1 MAYQMI
7 HMEIAY
13 RLLNVLV
20 DITHPAQFLFGSVA
34 PDSVHMDPAFEISKK
49 VKSHLFA
56 GCGEW
61 GDTRDYAR
69 WMQNIKEMLIR
80 TKDIKDSTDYRDF
93 LLGMCVHCLTDYG
106 NDLNI
111 WRRLQKEYIPPMSPE
126 EFKAAYYPEARGI
139 DLWLYQNS
147 KNTKAIIKLL
157 SEACTFDVEGMV
169 NKEDMEKQR
178 KHLLNV
184 QYHVP
189 AVDISGYR
197 FLSPDF
203 LESFIES
210 TVKHIADSIKEGDII
225 AKPQN

>member
-20 DITHPAQFLFGSVA
+20 DITHPAEFIIGSVA
-34 PDSVHMDPAFEISKK
+34 PDSVHMNPAFEMGRK
-49 VKSHLFA
+49 VKSHMFE

-61 GDTRDYAR
+61 GDTRDYER
-69 WMQNIKEMLIR
+69 WMQNIKKML
-80 TKDIKDSTDYRDF
+80 TCTNHIKDSTGYRDF
-93 LLGMCVHCLTDYG
+93 LLGMCVHCLTDYW

-111 WRRLQKEYIPPMSPE
+111 WRRLQREYIPPMSSG
-126 EFKAAYYPEARGI
+126 EFKDAYYPEARGI
-139 DLWLYQNS
+139 DIWLYQNS

-157 SEACTFDVEGMV
+157 SEASAFDVKGMV
-169 NKEDMEKQR
+169 NREDIEKQR

-184 QYHVP
+184 QYYVP
-189 AVDISGYR
+189 IVDISGYR

-210 TVKHIADSIKEGDII
+210 TVKYIADSIRESGII
-225 AKPQN
+225 ARQQN